1 MDALHALTVDYLKT
15 RQQFGVAIGSF
26 QSLQHKAVDMMIAQ
40 EQARSMALYAA
51 MMVDA
56 EDDIERRVA
65 LSAVKVQINRSARF
79 VGQTAVQLHG
89 GIGMTMEY
97 IGAHH
102 FRRLGDDRADVRRHG
117 FPPAKRCS
125 GLEACSPK
133 TEHAR
138 RRGDG
143 LAE

>member
-1 MDALHALTVDYLKT
+1 MLGKT
-15 RQQFGVAIGSF
+15 RQQFGAPIGTF
-26 QSLQHKAVDMMIAQ
+26 QALQHKAVDMLVAL

-51 MMVDA
+51 MMVEA
-56 EDDIERRVA
+56 EDHAERRVA

-102 FRRLGDDRADVRRHG
+102 FRRLAMIEVMFGDTAFHQRNVARAG
-117 FPPAKRCS
+117 
-125 GLEACSPK
+125 GL
-133 TEHAR
+133 
-138 RRGDG
+138 
-143 LAE
+143 LAED